1 MAAASRPMSRLVTQG
16 RELRPDRPL
25 QTDSRT
31 MVGALRALSF
41 DAAAAER

>member
-1 MAAASRPMSRLVTQG
+1 MSGLVTQG
-16 RELRPDRPL
+16 RELRPNKPL
-25 QTDSRT
+25 QIAGRA